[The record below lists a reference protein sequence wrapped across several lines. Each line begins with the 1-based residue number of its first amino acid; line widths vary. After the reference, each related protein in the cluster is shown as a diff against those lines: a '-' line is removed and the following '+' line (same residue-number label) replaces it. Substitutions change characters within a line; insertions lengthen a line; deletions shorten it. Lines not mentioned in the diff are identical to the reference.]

1 MGDYRRALLARKIN
15 KNAAHLSGGDGEEMS
30 PAVHID
36 FIFSEQSQ
44 ISLMHQGC
52 RLNRPPGAVS
62 VEITLSQSQQILIDH
77 SEKFFARLT
86 VTTAPLFEDRGE
98 CD

>member
-1 MGDYRRALLARKIN
+1 MSDYRRVLFARKIN
-15 KNAAHLSGGDGEEMS
+15 QDAAHLSGGDGEEMS

-44 ISLMHQGC
+44 ISFMHQGC

-62 VEITLSQSQQILIDH
+62 VEITLGQTQKILIDH
-77 SEKFFARLT
+77 SEQLFASLPVSIT
-86 VTTAPLFEDRGE
+86 PLFEERGE
-98 CD
+98 CE